1 MPTILRVPSCIAA
14 LLTAVLVVA
23 GCGSDDNGS
32 KTTGG
37 GGRDLV
43 VSAAT
48 SLKGAF
54 TDYGE
59 RFSQAKAQFSFAGS
73 DELAAQIRSGA
84 RPDVFA
90 AANTKLPDELSAA
103 GLVEPPQVFA
113 TNRLVLAVPAK
124 STKVRAIGDL
134 ARPGVALVIGSPSV
148 PIGSY
153 TRKVLARLGAGERKR
168 ILANVRSNEP
178 DVGGIS
184 AKLTQGSADAGLLYI
199 TDVVATNGR
208 LKAIELPAKLQP
220 AVAYG
225 AAVVKGAD
233 HPEAARAFIAGLRS
247 GAGAQALKRAG
258 FEPPPK

>member
-1 MPTILRVPSCIAA
+1 MQRILRVSSLVAA
-14 LLTAVLVVA
+14 LLAAVLVVA
-23 GCGSDDNGS
+23 GCGSDDS
-32 KTTGG
+32 DATASGG
-37 GGRDLV
+37 GEVV

-59 RFSQAKAQFSFAGS
+59 QFSDAKAQFSFAGS

-84 RPDVFA
+84 KPDVFA
-90 AANTKLPDELSAA
+90 AANTKLPDELAGA
-103 GLVEPPQVFA
+103 GLVERPQVFA

-134 ARPGVALVIGSPSV
+134 ARSGVTLVIGAPSV
-148 PIGSY
+148 PIGAY
-153 TRKVLARLGAGERKR
+153 TRKVLDRLAAGERKR
-168 ILANVRSNEP
+168 VLANVRSNEP

-208 LKAIELPAKLQP
+208 LKAIELPSALQP
-220 AVAYG
+220 DVAYG
-225 AAVVKGAD
+225 VAVVKGAE
-233 HPEAARAFIAGLRS
+233 HPAAARAFVAGLLDGV
-247 GAGAQALKRAG
+247 GADALKRAG